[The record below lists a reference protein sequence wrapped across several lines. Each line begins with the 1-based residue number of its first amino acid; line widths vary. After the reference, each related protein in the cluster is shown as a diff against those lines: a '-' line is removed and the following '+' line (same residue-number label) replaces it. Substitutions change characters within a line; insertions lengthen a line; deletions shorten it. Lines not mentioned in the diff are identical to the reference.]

1 MGAPAPLV
9 PQERYEQ
16 VMRRQTRSI
25 LSDHTHVEHPEYQL
39 LSSGRRYRVPLC
51 NHNRYKH
58 SFVPVSVKLLNGQR
72 C

>member
-1 MGAPAPLV
+1 MGAPAPLFS
-9 PQERYEQ
+9 QERYEQ

-25 LSDHTHVEHPEYQL
+25 LSDHTHVKHPEYQL

-51 NHNRYKH
+51 KHYKH
-58 SFVPVSVKLLNGQR
+58 SFVPVSVKLLSGQR